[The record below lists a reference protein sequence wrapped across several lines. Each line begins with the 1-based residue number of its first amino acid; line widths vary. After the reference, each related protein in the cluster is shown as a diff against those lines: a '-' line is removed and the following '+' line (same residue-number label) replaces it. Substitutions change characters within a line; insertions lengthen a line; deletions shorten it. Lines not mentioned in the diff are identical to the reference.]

1 MVHVLSAYNNLE
13 IKDKDKV
20 LKNGYAMTFGERDS
34 EMASI
39 SVPIFRKKNQILGA
53 LTIAGIFLILIKK
66 TVLDFLNVLR
76 SSKVKIEK
84 NLIKIQ

>member
-1 MVHVLSAYNNLE
+1 MFRYFKIGIRS
-13 IKDKDKV
+13 DV

-53 LTIAGIFLILIKK
+53 LTVAGHISNFNKK
-66 TVLDFLNVLR
+66 NCISFLNVLR
-76 SSKVKIEK
+76 SSRVKIEK
-84 NLIKIQ
+84 NLISTR